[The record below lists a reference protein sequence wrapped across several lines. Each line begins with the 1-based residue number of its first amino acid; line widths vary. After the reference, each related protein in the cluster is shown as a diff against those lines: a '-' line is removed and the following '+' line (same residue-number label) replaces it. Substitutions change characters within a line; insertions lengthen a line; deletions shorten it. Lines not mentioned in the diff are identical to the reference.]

1 MTEYIRNE
9 IRTELEA
16 EFSGEINETVS
27 SILEVEA
34 EGLSEARILRDAHI
48 ESVYRHIDQGG
59 ARIVLN
65 FWNSAS

>member
-16 EFSGEINETVS
+16 EFSGEIHETIS
-27 SILEVEA
+27 SILEA